1 VVLVGSASDERR
13 DLGQIIMFCFELFF
27 CFNVPLS
34 TKQMLLQ
41 QAQIFQGVTA
51 DPVEQAQIVP
61 TPLRN
66 AEGFKAGTINENQ
79 WLKQTLFLCTT
90 LFQVKTSPYR
100 LSKLPLN
107 IPDPS
112 PCPPCPRI
120 QIPLQVSLSYLLR
133 FLCVSFSFFF
143 CSHTATHRRTGFREI
158 MFSTLGRLRVSQ
170 RTLVLVGS
178 AAPAI
183 AYCRG
188 MCVARQLFTFFPPWC
203 HHPLPAFFY
212 LTR

>member
-1 VVLVGSASDERR
+1 
-13 DLGQIIMFCFELFF
+13 MFCFELFF

-66 AEGFKAGTINENQ
+66 AEGFNAGTINENQ

-133 FLCVSFSFFF
+133 FLCVSFPYSNPQEDRIQGNNVLHSWQTPSLAANPGFGGL
-143 CSHTATHRRTGFREI
+143 CCPGHRLLSWYVRR
-158 MFSTLGRLRVSQ
+158 
-170 RTLVLVGS
+170 
-178 AAPAI
+178 API
-183 AYCRG
+183 
-188 MCVARQLFTFFPPWC
+188 VHLLSPWC